1 MGLWTR
7 KLIESAHEGDGPK
20 LRRSLG
26 PLNLVALG
34 VGAIVGAGIY
44 AEMHVW
50 RGRKRVAA

>member
-7 KLIESAHEGDGPK
+7 KPIESAHEGNGPK

-26 PLNLVALG
+26 SLNLVALG

-44 AEMHVW
+44 AGMHVW

>member
-7 KLIESAHEGDGPK
+7 KPIESAHEGNGPK

-26 PLNLVALG
+26 PLHLVALG
-34 VGAIVGAGIY
+34 VGAGIY
-44 AEMHVW
+44 AGMHVW